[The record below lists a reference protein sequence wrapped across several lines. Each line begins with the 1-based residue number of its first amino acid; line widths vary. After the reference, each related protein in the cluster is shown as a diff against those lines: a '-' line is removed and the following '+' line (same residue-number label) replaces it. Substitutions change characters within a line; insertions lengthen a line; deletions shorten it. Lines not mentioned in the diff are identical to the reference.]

1 MMARKPVHLVADA
14 KRPQGRDVVW
24 SAIRKLRRCTVL
36 DLEHATRIDEQTI
49 RSYVQGLKAAG
60 YLTVSEPARKDHKY
74 GVLNSSSEVLT
85 LARDVGVEAPRVTR
99 AGKPVTQGA
108 GTESMWRA
116 MRMVKSFST
125 RELVTLASSGG
136 MSVTLDTAK
145 RYVAHLH
152 KARYLRIVQKSAP
165 GIGARYA
172 LIPARD
178 TGPRPPQVQRVHH
191 VWDAN
196 EARIVWPLKVQS

>member
-1 MMARKPVHLVADA
+1 MARKPVHLVADA
-14 KRPQGRDVVW
+14 KRPQGRDVIW
-24 SAIRKLRRCTVL
+24 GAIRKLRRFTVL
-36 DLEHATRIDEQTI
+36 ELEHATRIDEQTI

-60 YLTVSEPARKDHKY
+60 YLTVAEPVHKDHKH
-74 GVLNSSSEVLT
+74 GVLNSTSEI
-85 LARDVGVEAPRVTR
+85 LALVRDIGVEAPRVTR

-116 MRMVKSFST
+116 MRMLKSFST

-136 MSVTLDTAK
+136 VTVTLDTAK

-152 KARYLRIVQKSAP
+152 KARYLRMVERGGP
-165 GIGARYA
+165 GCGARYA
-172 LIPARD
+172 LVPARN

-196 EARIVWPLKVQS
+196 EGRVVWPLEARA